1 MKHSTENM
9 KLRVMLIDDNR
20 GRAALLQQALR
31 DANYE
36 VVAALHDDADIIR
49 RVQETPVDV
58 ILIDLE
64 SPDRDTLEYL
74 STLNRESP
82 KPIVMFAESDD
93 STIIQAAIKAG
104 VSAYVVDGLSHQRLQ
119 PIMKVAI
126 ARFREYQAMRAE
138 LDKTRNQLA
147 ERKVIERAK
156 GILMQQKGMDEANA
170 YHALR
175 KMAMD
180 RNLRLVEVAESVIT
194 VTQLLG

>member
-1 MKHSTENM
+1 
-9 KLRVMLIDDNR
+9 MLIDDNR

-31 DANYE
+31 DAHYE
-36 VVAALHDDADIIR
+36 VVAVLHDEADILK

-58 ILIDLE
+58 ILIDLA

-82 KPIVMFAESDD
+82 KPIVMFAENDD
-93 STIIQAAIKAG
+93 NTIIQAAIKAG
-104 VSAYVVDGLSHQRLQ
+104 VSAYVVDGLSHQRLK

-156 GILMQQKGMDEANA
+156 GIVMKQKGIDEASA

-180 RNLRLVEVAESVIT
+180 RNLRLAEVAESVIA
-194 VTQLLG
+194 VTQLLE

>member
-1 MKHSTENM
+1 M

-36 VVAALHDDADIIR
+36 VVAILHDDADIIK
-49 RVQETPVDV
+49 RVQETTVDV

-82 KPIVMFAESDD
+82 KPIVMFAENDD

-104 VSAYVVDGLSHQRLQ
+104 VSAYVVDGLSYKRLK

-156 GILMQQKGMDEANA
+156 GILMKQKGMDEASA

-180 RNLRLVEVAESVIT
+180 RNLRLAEVAESVIT
-194 VTQLLG
+194 VTQLLE

>member
-1 MKHSTENM
+1 MHSPKNM

-36 VVAALHDDADIIR
+36 VVAVLHDDADIIK

-64 SPDRDTLEYL
+64 SPDRDILEYL

-82 KPIVMFAESDD
+82 KPIVMFAENDD

-104 VSAYVVDGLSHQRLQ
+104 VSAYVVDGLSYKRLK

-156 GILMQQKGMDEANA
+156 GILMKQKGMDEASA

-194 VTQLLG
+194 VTQLLE

>member
-1 MKHSTENM
+1 M

-31 DANYE
+31 DAHYE
-36 VVAALHDDADIIR
+36 VVAVLHDDADILK

-82 KPIVMFAESDD
+82 KPIVMFAENDD
-93 STIIQAAIKAG
+93 NTIIQAAIKAG
-104 VSAYVVDGLSHQRLQ
+104 VSAYVVDGLSHQRLK

-156 GILMQQKGMDEANA
+156 GIVMKQKGIDEASA

-180 RNLRLVEVAESVIT
+180 RNLRLAEVAESVIA
-194 VTQLLG
+194 VTQLLE

>member
-1 MKHSTENM
+1 M
-9 KLRVMLIDDNR
+9 KLKVMLIDDNR

-36 VVAALHDDADIIR
+36 VVAVLHDDADIIR
-49 RVQETPVDV
+49 QVQETPVDV

-74 STLNRESP
+74 SALNRDSP
-82 KPIVMFAESDD
+82 KPIVMLAESDD

-104 VSAYVVDGLSHQRLQ
+104 VSAYVVDGLSYKRLK

-156 GILMQQKGMDEANA
+156 GILMKQKGMDEASA

-180 RNLRLVEVAESVIT
+180 RNLRLAEVAESVIT
-194 VTQLLG
+194 VTQLLE

>member
-1 MKHSTENM
+1 M

-31 DANYE
+31 DAHYE
-36 VVAALHDDADIIR
+36 VVAVLHDDADILK

-82 KPIVMFAESDD
+82 KPIVMFAENDD
-93 STIIQAAIKAG
+93 NIIIQAAIKAG
-104 VSAYVVDGLSHQRLQ
+104 VSAYVVDGLSHQRLK

-156 GILMQQKGMDEANA
+156 GIVMKQKGIDEASA

-180 RNLRLVEVAESVIT
+180 RNLRLAEVAESVIA
-194 VTQLLG
+194 VTQLLE

>member
-1 MKHSTENM
+1 M

-31 DANYE
+31 DAHYE
-36 VVAALHDDADIIR
+36 VVAVLHDDADILK

-74 STLNRESP
+74 STLNRENP
-82 KPIVMFAESDD
+82 KPIVMFAENDD
-93 STIIQAAIKAG
+93 NTIIQAAIKAG
-104 VSAYVVDGLSHQRLQ
+104 VSAYVVDGLSHQRLK

-126 ARFREYQAMRAE
+126 ARFREYQAMRTE

-156 GILMQQKGMDEANA
+156 GIVMKQKGMDEASA
-170 YHALR
+170 YNALR

-180 RNLRLVEVAESVIT
+180 RNLRLAEVAENVIA
-194 VTQLLG
+194 VTQLLE